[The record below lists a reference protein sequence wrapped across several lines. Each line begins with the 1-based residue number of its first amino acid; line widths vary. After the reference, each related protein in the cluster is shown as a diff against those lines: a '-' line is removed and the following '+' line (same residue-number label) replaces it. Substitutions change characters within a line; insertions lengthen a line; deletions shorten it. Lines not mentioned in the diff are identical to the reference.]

1 MIEYLIILGLGG
13 ASNLRMAQIVLRI
26 LRIYWSF
33 SKNNCNIAHTHVGR
47 NVAMLDSSLQIF

>member
-33 SKNNCNIAHTHVGR
+33 SKNNCNIAHTHVG
-47 NVAMLDSSLQIF
+47 